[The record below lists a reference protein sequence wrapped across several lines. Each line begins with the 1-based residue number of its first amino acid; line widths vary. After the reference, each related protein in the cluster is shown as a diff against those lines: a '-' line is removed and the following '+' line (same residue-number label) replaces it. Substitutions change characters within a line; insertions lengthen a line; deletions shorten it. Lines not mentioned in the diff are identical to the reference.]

1 MKGVKIWFSLV
12 IIAVSMY
19 IFSFSFVN
27 QVQAVNT
34 TTISSIDKYYN
45 IFVDY
50 IDDKTDTIWFQRTK
64 VKIQDRLRN
73 SLLSGVQKK
82 ILVLKWEEKIQY
94 QTLWLKILQR
104 KNSIQFSTN
113 DLAVQRELI
122 NFINDFRKEQWL
134 SQLSYNALLSKA
146 AYNHA
151 NDMYMNFPYDTD
163 GDGVKENISHVGTNG
178 WRVNSRVESLW
189 YNYSLVAENIWYNQ
203 QTPAE
208 ILLARE
214 NSATHYENLIT
225 KKATQIGVA
234 KVWSYW
240 VMVIGTERK
249 NN

>member
-12 IIAVSMY
+12 IIVVSMY
-19 IFSFSFVN
+19 IFSFSFVD
-27 QVQAVNT
+27 QVQAVNA
-34 TTISSIDKYYN
+34 TTITSIDKYYN

-50 IDDKTDTIWFQRTK
+50 IDDKTDSIWFQRIK

-104 KNSIQFSTN
+104 KDSIQFSTN

-122 NFINDFRKEQWL
+122 NVINDFRKKQWL
-134 SQLSYNALLSKA
+134 SQLSYNSLLTKA

-151 NDMYMNFPYDTD
+151 NDMYLNFPYDTN
-163 GDGVKENISHVGTNG
+163 GDGIKENISHVGTNG
-178 WRVNSRVESLW
+178 KKVQDRVESLGYVPYFVW
-189 YNYSLVAENIWYNQ
+189 ENIWYNQ
-203 QTPAE
+203 QTPE
-208 ILLARE
+208 EMLLARK
-214 NSATHYENLIT
+214 NSPTHYAILIT
-225 KKATQIGVA
+225 TKANEIWVVKLG
-234 KVWSYW
+234 SYW
-240 VMVIGTERK
+240 VMVVGTERK